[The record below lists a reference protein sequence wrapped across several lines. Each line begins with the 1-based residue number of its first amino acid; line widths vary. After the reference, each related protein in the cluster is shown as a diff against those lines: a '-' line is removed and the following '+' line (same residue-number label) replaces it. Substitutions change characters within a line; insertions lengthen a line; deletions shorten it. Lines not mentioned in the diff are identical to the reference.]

1 MKPVIL
7 QNNLYTFNYY
17 FLIEKMFSLIKNIF
31 SKKTEIVLNQYIHLI
46 ELSAE
51 PIVILDQD
59 RIIFANKPAVN
70 LFEADNEESLINNS
84 MIEFVEELYR
94 NKARESL
101 EKIMH
106 YGEDSIIEEVKI
118 KNIKKNLR
126 YLQGIASEIYFEDKK
141 AILVLLR
148 DISKMKEREK
158 KLEEI
163 AIKAKKV
170 EQMKSQFLTQMS
182 HEIRSPLHAMMIA
195 INLLEQELSMDKAFS
210 YSDYFRIIK
219 SSSRR
224 ITKTVDLILN
234 SADLTSNLYD
244 PVFKEVD
251 LNIMLSQLIAEYK
264 DNAVIKG
271 LKLKFTSSAK
281 HTKTIGDE
289 YSLMQIFSNL
299 IDNAIKFTKKGKIE
313 LILRRD
319 ADFRLII
326 DVIDTGI
333 GISKDYLNKIFA
345 TFSQE
350 ESGYGRTFEGSG
362 LGMFVVKKFC
372 DLNDIE
378 IKISSEVGVGTKVT
392 LLFITQR
399 ELK

>member
-59 RIIFANKPAVN
+59 RIIFANKPAIN

-271 LKLKFTSSAK
+271 LKLKFTSSTK

-345 TFSQE
+345 AFSQE

>member
-59 RIIFANKPAVN
+59 RIIFANKPAIN

>member
-1 MKPVIL
+1 
-7 QNNLYTFNYY
+7 
-17 FLIEKMFSLIKNIF
+17 MFSLIKNIF